1 MNNHATVG
9 DAVKDVAQLEGLLS
23 EPTEELVAM
32 MGRLEGDMLFLGIGG
47 KMGPSMARMAALAT
61 EAAGVKRKFY
71 GVARFSTPGLRERL
85 EADGIETIACDA
97 TAVDQVAKL
106 PKVPNLMYMLGVKFG
121 TSGNE
126 GLTWAANCVAPA
138 LAAQHFRESRIVAFS
153 TGNVYGLVP
162 FESEN
167 PEKGASKET
176 DTLRPVGDYAYTA
189 VGRERVLQ
197 YYCQVQNTPTCILR
211 LNYAVEM
218 RYGVLV
224 DLATKVWNEEP
235 IDVSMGYAN
244 CIWQADAN
252 AMALRAFEAVGCPA
266 TILNVAGP
274 EMFRVRDVCETFGR
288 LMNKPVAIEGTE
300 APDALLN
307 DGSEGRRR
315 LGDIRVP
322 IARVTEWIADWVM
335 RGGEKL
341 DKPTHFESRDGKF

>member
-1 MNNHATVG
+1 MNDHASAG
-9 DAVKDVAQLEGLLS
+9 DTIKDVPQLEGLLS
-23 EPTEELVAM
+23 EPTDELVAM
-32 MGRLEGDMLFLGIGG
+32 MGRLEGDLLFLGVGG
-47 KMGPSMARMAALAT
+47 KMGPTMAKMAARAS
-61 EAAGVKRKFY
+61 EAAGVKRKIY
-71 GVARFSTPGLRERL
+71 GVARFSNPGLRERL

-97 TAVDQVAKL
+97 LDADQVAKL

-138 LAAQHFRESRIVAFS
+138 IAAHHFRDGRIVAFS

-162 FESEN
+162 FES
-167 PEKGASKET
+167 GGSKET

-189 VGRERVLQ
+189 VGRERVLK
-197 YYCQVQNTPTCILR
+197 YYCQAQNTPTCVLR

-224 DLATKVWNEEP
+224 DLANKVWNEQP

-252 AMALRAFEAVGCPA
+252 AMALRAFEAPSCPM
-266 TILNVAGP
+266 TVLNVAGP

-288 LMNKPVAIEGTE
+288 LMDKPVRIEGTE

-307 DGSEGRRR
+307 DGTEGRRR

-322 IARVTEWIADWVM
+322 ICRVIEWIADWTA